1 MTTSSIKRR
10 RSPHDAPASND
21 GDDDD
26 GLENNDIEPENN
38 SSAAIISNNIGSGAG
53 SRSSSTSSSSSS
65 SGSGGNGDGDDDSVL
80 GSSGPTVSVSA
91 SAEESINRISTGGS
105 NNLGKRDSEEDSW
118 ASKGYSYINPFVHR
132 IQIDSHI
139 EVAKVSFLSFA
150 FLLPPLFLFCAVSRY
165 RFRAIDSFM
174 QNSSNTAVR
183 PSLSTPYCILLDT
196 RVNSFYF
203 SSAVVVVV
211 IG

>member
-65 SGSGGNGDGDDDSVL
+65 SGGNGDGDDDSVL

-150 FLLPPLFLFCAVSRY
+150 FLPLPIFLFCAVSRY

-174 QNSSNTAVR
+174 QNSSNIAVR
-183 PSLSTPYCILLDT
+183 PSLSTPHCILLDT